1 VSDRNVEIVRGVYD
15 GWSRGDFSVGAEDFD
30 PDVVFVL
37 APEFPE
43 PGTYEGLES
52 LVGYVRGLLVP
63 WSEFTIAAEELVEDG
78 DRVIAAVLQSGVGRE
93 SGSATEFR
101 YFQIW
106 TLRDE
111 KVVRLENVR
120 TREETR

>member
-1 VSDRNVEIVRGVYD
+1 MSERNVEVVRSIYERWGA
-15 GWSRGDFSVGAEDFD
+15 GDFGGDAHLFD

-63 WSEFTIAAEELVEDG
+63 WSEFTIAAEELTADG

-101 YFQIW
+101 YFQVW

-120 TREETR
+120 TREEAL